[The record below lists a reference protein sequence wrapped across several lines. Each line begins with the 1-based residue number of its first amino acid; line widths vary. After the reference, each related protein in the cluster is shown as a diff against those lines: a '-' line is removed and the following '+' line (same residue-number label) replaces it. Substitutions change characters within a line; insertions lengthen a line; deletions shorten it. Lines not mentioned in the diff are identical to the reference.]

1 MASPS
6 GCCVTLCLAALLGS
20 AAALGPAAGAGA
32 ACVPCLA
39 LAGGVAAR
47 STAAG
52 AAGCTSAASCCSC
65 HHQISTAWVLPPR
78 NDTAAGNTTAR
89 VCNMT
94 HLRFDGAGDP
104 RLERR
109 EAAEDAPAEPRGEH
123 VAKLLSEQGHLELG
137 LPAWQA
143 SVESVHS
150 YRPSDL
156 TCITP
161 GVNAAYTAVCSSKR
175 KHQMASIQLQW
186 CACGSWVNECV
197 DTERTFCCGHSPGS
211 AAS

>member
-1 MASPS
+1 MASPF
-6 GCCVTLCLAALLGS
+6 GRCVTLCLAALSGS

-32 ACVPCLA
+32 ACGSCLA

-65 HHQISTAWVLPPR
+65 HRQVSTAWVLPPR

-94 HLRFDGAGDP
+94 HLRFGGAGDP
-104 RLERR
+104 RLERH

-123 VAKLLSEQGHLELG
+123 VGELLCEQGHLKVR

-143 SVESVHS
+143 SLGPDVSTDHQAWA
-150 YRPSDL
+150 R
-156 TCITP
+156 ITF
-161 GVNAAYTAVCSSKR
+161 GGNVAQAAGGSSR
-175 KHQMASIQLQW
+175 IKHQIASRQLQW
-186 CACGSWVNECV
+186 HA
-197 DTERTFCCGHSPGS
+197 
-211 AAS
+211 